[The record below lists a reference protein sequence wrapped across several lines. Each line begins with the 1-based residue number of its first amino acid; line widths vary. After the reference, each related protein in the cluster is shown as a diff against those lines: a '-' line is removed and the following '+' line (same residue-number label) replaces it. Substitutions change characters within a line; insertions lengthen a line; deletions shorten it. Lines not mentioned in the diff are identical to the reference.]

1 MLLRGI
7 RDIMA
12 GHIPASPPERY
23 AEISQHLLRQAQAE
37 LAKGDILQASEKAWG
52 ATAHA
57 IKSACQRLG
66 WNHHAH
72 HHLNAA
78 ASYITTELGRDDLRV
93 VFGYLD
99 GIHINYYEHR
109 MEADDVRTQV
119 DRAAYFATELAALPI
134 DELLRNPVQA
144 SLPRI
149 ERDGQERRLRRLTRK
164 TQYSHGPQY
173 SPEEV
178 AELPPVSPS
187 PPDVGD

>member
-1 MLLRGI
+1 
-7 RDIMA
+7 MA

-78 ASYITTELGRDDLRV
+78 ANYIATEFGRSDLRLA
-93 VFGYLD
+93 FGYQEAL
-99 GIHINYYEHR
+99 HINWYEHQK
-109 MEADDVRTQV
+109 EADLVRDEVNQ
-119 DRAAYFATELAALPI
+119 AAYFITELAALHI
-134 DELLRNPVQA
+134 DKLLNNPVQA
-144 SLPRI
+144 NLPRI
-149 ERDGQERRLRRLTRK
+149 ERDGQKRRLRMLTLK
-164 TQYSHGPQY
+164 TDNH
-173 SPEEV
+173 E
-178 AELPPVSPS
+178 
-187 PPDVGD
+187 D

>member
-1 MLLRGI
+1 
-7 RDIMA
+7 MA
-12 GHIPASPPERY
+12 EHIHASPPERY
-23 AEISQHLLRQAQAE
+23 AAISQHLLRQAQTE
-37 LAKGDILQASEKAWG
+37 LAKGDLLQASEKAWG

-72 HHLNAA
+72 DHLRLA
-78 ASYITTELGRDDLRV
+78 ASYLATELGRDDLRV
-93 VFGYLD
+93 AFGYLD

-119 DRAAYFATELAALPI
+119 DRAAYFTTELTALPI
-134 DELLRNPVQA
+134 DELRRNPIQA

-173 SPEEV
+173 SPEE
-178 AELPPVSPS
+178 AAGLPPVTPT
-187 PPDVGD
+187 PPDDNDDDKGD

>member
-1 MLLRGI
+1 
-7 RDIMA
+7 MA
-12 GHIPASPPERY
+12 EHIQASPPERY

-72 HHLNAA
+72 DHLRIA
-78 ASYITTELGRDDLRV
+78 ASYLATEFGRDDLQYA
-93 VFGYLD
+93 FGYLD
-99 GIHINYYEHR
+99 GIHTNYYEHR
-109 MEADDVRTQV
+109 TGADDVRREV
-119 DRAAYFATELAALPI
+119 NRAAYFIPELAALPI
-134 DELLRNPVQA
+134 DKLLHNPVQA

-149 ERDGQERRLRRLTRK
+149 ERDEQERRLRRLTRK

-173 SPEEV
+173 SPEE
-178 AELPPVSPS
+178 AAGLPPVTPT
-187 PPDVGD
+187 PPDDNDAAKGD